1 MEQFSVVRPTMRL
14 TLVISIVALLI
25 SVRTWGNSQ
34 RALIASHRPYIDIEQ
49 TSVRVPVP
57 CTGVFEYDAQ
67 SENELCVVVEYK
79 LENMGLTPA
88 RDILWHANFTWLED
102 ERHHLASVEST
113 SVTSNPTPASS
124 LAPGREVYPKQT
136 KRLMMKSIQDANS
149 LVNAIKSGEVRIKS
163 EATAS
168 YRGDLQPK
176 KRYKTAY
183 TYETVYNHTPS
194 IVESRFD

>member
-1 MEQFSVVRPTMRL
+1 MEHDSFIRPAMRL
-14 TLVISIVALLI
+14 ALVMSVAALLV
-25 SVRTWGNSQ
+25 SLRTWGISQ

-57 CTGVFEYDAQ
+57 CAGVFEEDTQ
-67 SENELCVVVEYK
+67 SESDLCVVVEYK

-88 RDILWHANFTWLED
+88 RDILWHANFTWVED
-102 ERHHLASVEST
+102 ERRHLTSVKST

-136 KRLMMKSIQDANS
+136 KRLMMKSIEDANS
-149 LVNAIKSGEVRIKS
+149 LVNAIKSGEVRIKA

-168 YRGDLQPK
+168 YRGDLQPR

-183 TYETVYNHTPS
+183 TYETVYNRTPA